1 MYFLQ
6 GIYESIFI
14 RDEGATTYVHNSKE
28 RGQSDNIS
36 FLLFYLGPSRILSL
50 FQYINT
56 GRIILCE
63 TVEQFW
69 YTVNVDY
76 SHWLIKS

>member
-1 MYFLQ
+1 MYSLL
-6 GIYESIFI
+6 GIYESIFL
-14 RDEGATTYVHNSKE
+14 RDEGATTYVHNAKE

-36 FLLFYLGPSRILSL
+36 FLLFYLGPSPILSL

-63 TVEQFW
+63 VLRNNFGILQM
-69 YTVNVDY
+69 
-76 SHWLIKS
+76 